1 VVIKGTEYFDAKT
14 CTYVDFPVT
23 DILQMM
29 GRYKEISFLFITID
43 FYSLLFRAGRP
54 QFDDSAVAC
63 IFVQESKKNFY
74 RKFLHEPF
82 PVESSLHQQ
91 LTEHLNAE
99 IGNYTIQN
107 YQDCVEYLTWTYFF
121 RRLIMNPSY
130 YQCEE
135 NTSEG
140 IQKYLMKLI
149 QENIEN
155 LVNHQCITVEK
166 IVTPGSG
173 RGKVEEGN
181 FKTNYLG
188 LICSYYY
195 LNHKTPLM
203 IEKALTQLHL
213 LLTTSSQG
221 EQKNHSSEEFMLNS
235 LLMILSNCLEYSEI
249 PVRHNEENLNLQLAQ
264 ELKLVG
270 NSPYDPP
277 SLLPAE
283 SLAFKPIGSMSSPHT
298 KVYLLFHAYLKKA
311 KLPITDYLND
321 TKMVFDQ
328 SNRIMNAMIDIAGE
342 KNYLMIVYYLIYLL
356 QLLHRVSYLFSCFAV
371 ILFKRFIS

>member
-1 VVIKGTEYFDAKT
+1 
-14 CTYVDFPVT
+14 
-23 DILQMM
+23 M
-29 GRYKEISFLFITID
+29 ISYL
-43 FYSLLFRAGRP
+43 LLFRAGRP

-99 IGNYTIQN
+99 IGNLTIQN

-173 RGKVEEGN
+173 RGKMEEGN

-213 LLTTSSQG
+213 LLTTTSSSSQG
-221 EQKNHSSEEFMLNS
+221 EQKNHSDEFMLNS

-249 PVRHNEENLNLQLAQ
+249 PLRHNEENLNLQLAQ

-277 SLLPAE
+277 SSLPAE
-283 SLAFKPIGSMSSPHT
+283 SLGFKPIGSMSSPHT

-311 KLPITDYLND
+311 KLPITDYIND

-328 SNRIMNAMIDIAGE
+328 SNRIMNAMIEIAGE

-356 QLLHRVSYLFSCFAV
+356 QLLHRVSCLFIIVLFHFLIFLIV
-371 ILFKRFIS
+371 IIRVCIILPLSSSDNFPFSVKKLSLYCKRMDLLL